1 MRIFFF
7 GFNIESNRQSRRDFP
22 KNTPAGKE
30 IAMKVL
36 MLNGSPHKNGCT
48 NRALEEIAAELKK
61 EGVASEIVWIGAKPV
76 GGCAACYACRK
87 LGKCA
92 FDGGVN
98 EFVEKAKEADGFIFG
113 SPVHYASA
121 CGNVTSFL
129 DRAFYSGG
137 AAFRGKPGAAIA
149 SARRA
154 GTTATLEQLNKYFG
168 ITQMPTVGSS
178 YWNMVHGSNAQDV
191 EKDAEGL
198 QTMRVLARNM
208 AWLLKCIEAG
218 KQAGI
223 ERSDVQL
230 TEKTNFIR

>member
-1 MRIFFF
+1 
-7 GFNIESNRQSRRDFP
+7 
-22 KNTPAGKE
+22 
-30 IAMKVL
+30 MKVL

-48 NRALEEIAAELKK
+48 NRALEEIAAQLTK
-61 EGVASEIVWIGAKPV
+61 EGIESEIVWLGSKPV
-76 GGCAACYACRK
+76 GGCAGCGACRK
-87 LGKCA
+87 LEKCA

-98 EFVEKAKEADGFIFG
+98 EFVEKAKSADGFVFG

-121 CGNVTSFL
+121 CGNVTAFL

-154 GTTATLEQLNKYFG
+154 GTTATLDQLGKYFG
-168 ITQMPTVGSS
+168 ITQMPAVGSS

-191 EKDAEGL
+191 EQDLEGL
-198 QTMRVLARNM
+198 QTMRVLAQNM
-208 AWLLKCIEAG
+208 AWLLRCIEAG
-218 KQAGI
+218 KKAGI
-223 ERSDVQL
+223 ERPETVV